1 MQGVFMRAK
10 YFSISILAAA
20 AFLILGLGA
29 ANLEASQ
36 YLGEVTWQGSQ
47 PGVGN
52 FTMTGGLSRVGGAY
66 YEIQGTGYSVD
77 NSVIFSGG
85 GVLSGNTLK
94 LVVTMM
100 GDDNRASTMRITLD
114 KNSLNGSFVLVDSLS
129 YIPKEWIISQS
140 DPLPPYYPAGNSI
153 ASHAVSSLGNLPDTG
168 TLTRTS
174 QPIPL
179 TATVAPLMPLLL
191 E

>member
-1 MQGVFMRAK
+1 MRAK
-10 YFSISILAAA
+10 FSFISILAAA
-20 AFLILGLGA
+20 GVLSLGLGV

-47 PGVGN
+47 PGVSS

-66 YEIQGTGYSVD
+66 YEIQGTGSSAES
-77 NSVIFSGG
+77 SVIFSGG

-100 GDDNRASTMRITLD
+100 GENNSEVSTMRINVD
-114 KNSLNGSFVLVDSLS
+114 KNTLSGTFLQVSTLS
-129 YIPKEWIISQS
+129 YIPKEWIVTQS
-140 DPLPPYYPAGNSI
+140 ALLPPNYPAGLSI
-153 ASHAVSSLGNLPDTG
+153 ASYAVSSLGNLPDSG

-174 QPIPL
+174 QLIPL
-179 TATVAPLMPLLL
+179 AATVAPQMPLLL